1 MIIENLDGLTVIYAE
16 GTNKITNKDRTFF
29 TDIIYL
35 GINDVV
41 ENYSEISREIWKHF
55 ITEDNP
61 DINELKARTVDLNE
75 KMENSNTSICTLEE
89 VSLDTDFRLMCI
101 EMQLEFGGLSLIR
114 EISLFSTSENNTI
127 EREVSIVYSLLKKR
141 IERQTYA
148 SKEEMQ
154 VMLDLYY
161 FNNRITADQ
170 YDELTKLL
178 LEQEKQ

>member
-1 MIIENLDGLTVIYAE
+1 MIMKNLDGLIVIYAE
-16 GTNKITNKDRTFF
+16 GTNKITNKDRSFF
-29 TDIIYL
+29 CDFIYL
-35 GINDVV
+35 GTNDNQ
-41 ENYSEISREIWKHF
+41 ENYEEVGREIWKHF

-61 DINELKARTVDLNE
+61 DITELKARIVDLDE
-75 KMENSNTSICTLEE
+75 KTENTNTSVYVLEE

-101 EMQLEFGGLSLIR
+101 EIQFEFNGLS
-114 EISLFSTSENNTI
+114 STMKMVSFSSFVNDDTEG
-127 EREVSIVYSLLKKR
+127 EVNIVYSLLKKR
-141 IERQTYA
+141 IERQTYT

-178 LEQEKQ
+178 SEQDKE